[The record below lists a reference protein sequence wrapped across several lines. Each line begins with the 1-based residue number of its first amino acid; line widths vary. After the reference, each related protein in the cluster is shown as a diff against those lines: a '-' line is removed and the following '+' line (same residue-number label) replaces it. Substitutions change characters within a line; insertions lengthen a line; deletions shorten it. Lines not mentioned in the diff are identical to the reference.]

1 MVFKATIKEINN
13 YFNINNSK
21 KHLHMK
27 LTKFLTGMII
37 LVVFSLT
44 GCQKEPSASFTASK
58 TIATL
63 NEKITFTNTTG
74 DGDHYEWDFGD
85 GSKSE
90 EASPSHSYTKVGN
103 YVVTLKAFSKNGKK
117 TSSVSETIT
126 IGLPPV
132 CQFSYL
138 PLYPMPN
145 LPILFTDNSSN
156 NPTSW
161 LWDFGDGDNSSLQ
174 NPTHQFT
181 LADTVPAGTFIVTL
195 KVTNALGTHQ
205 LSKNIHVGKYGLYY
219 FIGNYNVDDN
229 YHGATTHYT
238 DSIIASTTDTAR
250 FYFKKFSNNQ
260 NGSVYFNVNGTNIN
274 IPSQT
279 INCGTP
285 PNNMNHTF
293 LGNGHY
299 MLYDTIVILNI
310 DYSDSFSVNGVPLTY
325 TGYATYTETSG
336 KLKRLK

>member
-1 MVFKATIKEINN
+1 MRF
-13 YFNINNSK
+13 
-21 KHLHMK
+21 
-27 LTKFLTGMII
+27 TKFLTGIII

-44 GCQKEPSASFTASK
+44 GCQKEPAASFTASK
-58 TIATL
+58 TLATV
-63 NEKITFTNTTG
+63 NENITFTNTTG

-90 EASPSHSYTKVGN
+90 ETSPSHSFTKVGD

-132 CQFSYL
+132 CQFSYS
-138 PLYPMPN
+138 PLYPIPN
-145 LPILFTDNSSN
+145 TLIQFTDNSLN

-161 LWDFGDGDNSSLQ
+161 FWDFGNGDTSSLQ
-174 NPTHQFT
+174 NPTRLVNHNDT
-181 LADTVPAGTFIVTL
+181 LVVTL
-195 KVTNALGTHQ
+195 KVTNNLGTHQ
-205 LSKNIHVGKYGLYY
+205 LSKSIQVRSYGLSF
-219 FIGNYNVDDN
+219 FIGNYDVVNVYN
-229 YHGATTHYT
+229 GTTTNYT
-238 DSIIASTTDTAR
+238 DSIIASTSDTTR
-250 FYFKKFSNNQ
+250 FFYKKFANFQ
-260 NGSVYFNVNGTNIN
+260 NALVYFNVSGTDIS

-293 LGNGHY
+293 LGTGHY
-299 MLYDTIVILNI
+299 MLYGTSVIMDIN
-310 DYSDSFSVNGVPLTY
+310 YSDSFSVNGVPLTY
-325 TGYATYTETSG
+325 TGSATYTETSA

>member
-1 MVFKATIKEINN
+1 
-13 YFNINNSK
+13 
-21 KHLHMK
+21 MK
-27 LTKFLTGMII
+27 LTKFLIGIII

-58 TIATL
+58 TLATV
-63 NEKITFTNTTG
+63 NEKISFTNTTG

-90 EASPSHSYTKVGN
+90 ETSPSYSFTKVGD

-132 CQFSYL
+132 CQFSYS
-138 PLYPMPN
+138 PLYPIPN
-145 LPILFTDNSSN
+145 TLIQFTDNSLN

-161 LWDFGDGDNSSLQ
+161 LWDFGNGDTSSLQ
-174 NPTHQFT
+174 NPTRLVTHNDT
-181 LADTVPAGTFIVTL
+181 LFVTL
-195 KVTNALGTHQ
+195 KVTNNLGTHQ
-205 LSKNIHVGKYGLYY
+205 LSKSIQVRSYGLSY
-219 FIGNYNVDDN
+219 FIGNYNVVDVF
-229 YHGATTHYT
+229 HGATTNYT
-238 DSIIASTTDTAR
+238 DSIIASTADTTR

-260 NGSVYFNVNGTNIN
+260 NGSVYFNVNGTDIN

-299 MLYDTIVILNI
+299 MLYDTIVLLNI

-325 TGYATYTETSG
+325 TGYVTYTETSK